1 MHAAYK
7 RFECSNQASEAFD
20 LVLEIE
26 QKLEGCDSLFVNCFF
41 ALNVA
46 LIVDHSLKSND
57 TKDDITKRLRSCR
70 SLLDIYLDFDGQDYF
85 FSENLLSADSN
96 TEKWDIAKEGF
107 NYFWPRTTTGLDFET
122 SSLMAEE
129 RLDQFLALIDEEIDL
144 PNSMLDIGCG
154 PGRYLYAAKKRTD
167 CLNSRLTGVDS
178 GKSIIKSNKE
188 RQLLNGISFKEMD
201 VRVTGITEQFDFV
214 MCNGVAHHTGV
225 PLSELIP
232 QHAKLVSPRG
242 CYFIFVYGDDGL
254 ELRSWEFLQR
264 TIGRF
269 SKEHVQVFLSKFISP
284 LRVQGI
290 LDHTYGVFYR
300 TTRVQIE
307 ELLQNEFRLI
317 KRVPGVAGLDVTE
330 ELFAD
335 DPDFAFKAGSGN
347 LRYLAFK

>member
-7 RFECSNQASEAFD
+7 RFESSNQGCEAFD
-20 LVLEIE
+20 LVHDIE
-26 QKLEGCDSLFVNCFF
+26 QKLKSCDSLFVNCFF

-57 TKDDITKRLRSCR
+57 TIYDVTKSLRSCK
-70 SLLDIYLDFDGQDYF
+70 SLLDTYLDFDGQDYF
-85 FSENLLSADSN
+85 FSENLSSDQN
-96 TEKWDIAKEGF
+96 IERWEVAKEGF
-107 NYFWPRTTTGLDFET
+107 NYFWPRTTSGNDFET
-122 SSLMAEE
+122 SSIMAEE
-129 RLDQFLALIDEEIDL
+129 RLNQFLTLIGEEIDL

-154 PGRYLYAAKKRTD
+154 PGRYLYAAKKLKN
-167 CLNSRLTGVDS
+167 CLNGCLTGVDS
-178 GKSIIKSNKE
+178 GENIINSNKE
-188 RQLLNGISFKEMD
+188 RQLLSGISFEKMD
-201 VRVTGITEQFDFV
+201 VRVSGITNQFDFV

-232 QHAKLVSPRG
+232 RHAKLVSPQG

-269 SKEHVQVFLSKFISP
+269 SKEHVEAFLSKFISP
-284 LRVQGI
+284 LRLQGI

-300 TTRVQIE
+300 TTRSQIE
-307 ELLQNEFRLI
+307 NLLRKEFRLI

-330 ELFAD
+330 ELFAE
-335 DPDFAFKAGSGN
+335 DPDFTFKAGSGN